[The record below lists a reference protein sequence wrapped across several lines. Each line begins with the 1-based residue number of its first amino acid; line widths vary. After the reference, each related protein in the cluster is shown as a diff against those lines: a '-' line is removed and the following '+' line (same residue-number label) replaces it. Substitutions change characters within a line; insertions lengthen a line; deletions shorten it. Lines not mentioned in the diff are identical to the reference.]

1 MLKLVLTAK
10 FRKDFKTIKRR
21 GYDTELLEPVIQTI
35 LEEKSLTENIKT
47 TTCTEITRAIVN
59 VTFLPTGF

>member
-21 GYDTELLEPVIQTI
+21 GYDTELLEPVQYLFAHVLSSIF
-35 LEEKSLTENIKT
+35 
-47 TTCTEITRAIVN
+47 CR
-59 VTFLPTGF
+59 